1 MATELTQQE
10 IENYVENYSKIDREL
25 VAVLEERS
33 RTLATKEDLAR
44 LEGHTNSRLAEVE
57 GRFQN
62 MITKLSGEMETKIQE
77 AEIGALK
84 RFITLLVIAA
94 TILIPV
100 ISAALSA
107 VSQSLLNP

>member
-1 MATELTQQE
+1 
-10 IENYVENYSKIDREL
+10 
-25 VAVLEERS
+25 
-33 RTLATKEDLAR
+33 
-44 LEGHTNSRLAEVE
+44 
-57 GRFQN
+57 